1 MGKKAVSLKTKLFII
16 TTIVIIVQFI
26 LNIVLY
32 HSLGNFEYIDQKM
45 SKEVYSETLNAY
57 NQLQTTLTTPAKSLD
72 REANY
77 IAESIEAVVMSENNM
92 PLSAEADEEIT
103 FSEKFDS
110 LSGNSPKITSITA
123 SVEKSL
129 LSVLSDDNI
138 SGAFIILDTNVS
150 KKENSHS
157 ALYLRKTDKGVSV
170 IYGNNAKTSLDR
182 TRKIADEI
190 DFSLENE
197 ETGISYSFYSKPALY
212 KKKSLAHSS
221 ESLMPPNI
229 AYS

>member
-1 MGKKAVSLKTKLFII
+1 MGKKAVSLKMKFFIV

-45 SKEVYSETLNAY
+45 SKEVYWETFNDY
-57 NQLQTTLTTPAKSLD
+57 SQLENSLITPAKSLD
-72 REANY
+72 KEAGH
-77 IAESIEAVVMSENNM
+77 IAESIEAAVMSENNM
-92 PLSAEADEEIT
+92 PMSAENEEEEIS
-103 FSEKFDS
+103 FSERFDS

-157 ALYLRKTDKGVSV
+157 ALYLRKTDK
-170 IYGNNAKTSLDR
+170 
-182 TRKIADEI
+182 
-190 DFSLENE
+190 
-197 ETGISYSFYSKPALY
+197 
-212 KKKSLAHSS
+212 
-221 ESLMPPNI
+221 
-229 AYS
+229 